1 MTSLDQLQNDFRPEK
16 GRKRVGRGPRS
27 GHGKT
32 SGRGMKGAG
41 ARSGYKRRFHREG
54 GQFPLYMKLP
64 TRGFTRSRHQRKL
77 DSVNLTL
84 VDRLFDNGEFVNE
97 VTLREHG
104 LISGQSYGVKV
115 LGKGELTKKLAGV
128 EVDAI
133 SESARE
139 KLEKAGI
146 TVTILEK
153 GSCSKA

>member
-1 MTSLDQLQNDFRPEK
+1 MTSLDQLQNDCRPDK

-64 TRGFTRSRHQRKL
+64 TRGFTRSRHQKRL
-77 DSVNLTL
+77 DAISLTL
-84 VDRLFDNGEFVNE
+84 VDRLFVDGEIVNE
-97 VTLREHG
+97 TSLREHG
-104 LISGQSYGVKV
+104 LITGQCHGVKI
-115 LGKGELTKKLAGV
+115 LGNGELTKKLAGF

-133 SESARE
+133 SASAKE
-139 KLEKAGI
+139 KLEKAGV

-153 GSCSKA
+153 GSWSKA